1 MSSAGPVELRL
12 PERIL
17 ADVGV
22 LTPVRVV
29 LTETSGRFRTVM
41 IRVLGN
47 LGGPL
52 PATVVAL
59 EPRASVEV
67 EVSVS
72 IPHGMPPGNHPYL
85 FEVVDRETGAVLV
98 AAEATVDVQH
108 TKAVSINVVPQSI
121 RRRRSGRIRI
131 VVRNHDDEA
140 HVLRL
145 VPESDDSETSVD
157 IVDPE
162 VSVRPGE
169 MVRVRGRVKAR
180 PFYIGK
186 QRERWYSV
194 IGSGAGVPVYAR
206 GNLRQKPM
214 VGRNIK
220 GTLGLLT
227 ILVVWAAATVSVIRL
242 VSPATTESTAG
253 AEGSGTSVP
262 GDGEGEVPPL
272 TPVLI
277 DVTGTVTA
285 TPDGSGVVVSWR
297 PVSIGDVEGSGKV
310 AAGSTVSQPDVTLNR
325 TETDQDGAFVVPG
338 LDSMG
343 LFEFSFSKAGHQTK
357 TIIVQPNGLPVTLEI
372 NLEAGDGFI
381 GGRAIDDDGNPIGGV
396 DITLSDGNITY
407 SASTP
412 TDGDS
417 KGGFGF
423 ANLSSPATYVL
434 DARVAGRGLASTT
447 IDLATGQSLR
457 SVTLVLSPN
466 VATLAG
472 KIAVAAFEATATPLD
487 YRAAPFDTV
496 AARSPSFTITAT
508 DGTLTRSTTTLTEG
522 ALAGTFRLEQLPVG
536 RTYTVTYSA
545 PGFTTLTEQLDLT
558 LETPERK
565 ISMIRSTGRLRGTV
579 TVSGSRLSPTSV
591 AVTVTNPDFTY
602 KTTDAI
608 SSDGSL
614 LVDGIE
620 PGHYVVVFEALGL
633 VDQVREVDIGAGT
646 STTLDVTMEGVDST
660 SNNSS
665 ISFTVIQ
672 GGDPVD
678 RTTVTAE
685 IRFHAATDCGAVGSD
700 TDCEYTV
707 PSDGNLTID
716 GLDAGSYVVTFE
728 ADGFFPTAKVVP
740 VAKDAAAE
748 AVEVLM
754 IPLGSLQG
762 LVSDDTATPVQGIEL
777 TLKDE
782 DGVEVD
788 TATTD
793 SNGEYLFK
801 RQLLPKTY
809 SVEVISDSFAAT
821 PRSVIGALSAT
832 LNLDVTVRGLSI
844 LTGEVRTL
852 DFQTAEY
859 ITVASAEF
867 NVYLREGAVTEP
879 WQDATQLGLAKYLGG
894 YRLGVA
900 NNLDD
905 SGTLTSP
912 PGVYAVCVV
921 VIANDDLDLE
931 NLSDALT
938 GYPTDPDVDHPCDT
952 PTDDYQRRTAENIQV
967 ALTEVATRSFY
978 LTPDPGTIEGV
989 VRVNGTAQADITVEA
1004 RRIDASDRVIESLS
1018 TTTEAG
1024 GFYSFSS
1031 LTPVRA
1037 SVAGTDLNDETVH
1050 DECNVND
1057 GACWIIRATAQGV
1070 GFKESD
1076 EYVIY
1081 PGSDFDIDDLDI
1093 VQTLETSLTV
1103 TVVDS
1108 NGNNVNNA
1116 SVQST
1121 TGVDC
1126 DDTGASSNTCVI
1138 TDPVVGQIATIT
1150 VTASGYRTGRASIGI
1165 TSGTLAITVALTKAY
1180 SAEVTVNKDS
1190 SGVNGI
1196 TIDATDSTGTT
1207 ATCTD
1212 GSGSDPA
1219 DGTCAITGLAP
1230 GIASLQISGTGIT
1243 TTNATIAISALA
1255 SAPDPQTFTINLDAT
1270 PTLIVTAIDTS
1281 GTPISGVAVSGT
1293 IGTCAATTDASG
1305 NCTIN
1310 STAIGSTGTVIA
1322 TKAGYRTTTTAT
1334 IIRNTN
1340 NALTITLTKTFSAQI
1355 TVNKDSTGVTGITI
1369 DATDSTGT
1377 TATCTDG
1384 SGSDP
1389 ADGTCTITELAPGIT
1404 SLEISGTG
1412 ITTTNA
1418 TIAISASASAPDPQ
1432 TFTINLDVETGSIAG
1447 TVSSGGSAVVGATVT
1462 FTLSGS
1468 SPATVRSVA
1477 TDVDG
1482 AYYVSGLEPGT
1493 WTINVS
1499 AVGYSAA
1506 NGSSTVTEG
1515 GAITAK
1521 NFTLSALSGTLVLT
1535 ISTVAGTALSS
1546 IDVTVYSSSSKVTTI
1561 TTGQSISDGTA
1572 TISGLT
1578 PGQYWI
1584 RVADSQSPARF
1595 SAQEFLVNIDAGY
1608 TTALPVHMGSTR
1620 SIVVLGI
1627 AGIPAVGFGP
1637 AVPLDLKIRLVP
1649 TGSGSNQGPVRTS
1662 AAFGRSTVTF
1672 SDVPNGSY
1680 DVEVDASDPSD
1691 LTSFTPD
1698 ADGVIV
1704 VGGVTYT
1711 IPTLDE
1717 ITVSGPT
1724 TFDAG
1729 LILLP
1734 QKTVGVTINVKN
1746 AANVA
1751 VQSATVRVS
1760 DGYLLAP
1767 VEGTTNS
1774 SGDASMG
1781 SVPPGTY
1788 TVEVSGVAGS
1798 DVKRT
1803 SITVADASSGNT
1815 QTFSVSLADSTEPVS
1830 LPVTVS
1836 DSGGYVG
1843 GATVTAV
1850 QAGRSCVTNTSGA
1863 CSILVS
1869 PGTYTLSTTKSGYT
1883 TNTMAGVVVSPDGST
1898 TATITISTA
1907 AAGSGGVRFVLVDDS
1922 GTDLTGATVELVD
1935 GSVSCSAG
1943 TGAAANEYTCSGL
1956 PIEPTTF
1963 RVSKSG
1969 HGTAFASL
1977 TPVDGVTT
1985 DIDLELVADPPAPST
2000 SAVVTF
2006 TIRDATTGSLIT
2018 NVDITNAATSASVCS
2033 TNGGSS
2039 CSSSSITTPASLTF
2053 KAAKTG
2059 YEDGYASVVLVENT
2073 ATSVTIT
2080 LRPTSASTGSI
2091 LLAVSS
2097 RFTDSALSGVTVTS
2111 SSGTVGCA
2119 GSGTDSN
2126 GQCSVTGVTPGTIT
2140 LTLAKTGYQSL
2151 TSYVQV
2157 VANSSSTVNLTM
2169 IPVGSATITLP
2180 SAAVSTVT
2188 ISLVGISKSCTV
2200 AISGTSCTINDIP
2213 YGTWLTS
2220 ASGYKQASLTVAT
2233 ASSSAVTLEASP

>member
-52 PATVVAL
+52 PATTVAL

-325 TETDQDGAFVVPG
+325 TETDQDGAFVVAG

-472 KIAVAAFEATATPLD
+472 KIAVAAFEATAAPLD

-558 LETPERK
+558 LDTPERK

-859 ITVASAEF
+859 VTVPSAEF

-900 NNLDD
+900 NNLDA

-938 GYPTDPDVDHPCDT
+938 AYPTDPDVDHPCDT
-952 PTDDYQRRTAENIQV
+952 PTDDYQRRTAENIEV

-1024 GFYSFSS
+1024 GFYSFTS

-1081 PGSDFDIDDLDI
+1081 PGSDFDIDDLNI

-1121 TGVDC
+1121 TGDDC
-1126 DDTGASSNTCVI
+1126 GDTGASSNTCVI

-1165 TSGTLAITVALTKAY
+1165 TSGTLAITVVLTKAY
-1180 SAEVTVNKDS
+1180 SA
-1190 SGVNGI
+1190 
-1196 TIDATDSTGTT
+1196 
-1207 ATCTD
+1207 
-1212 GSGSDPA
+1212 
-1219 DGTCAITGLAP
+1219 
-1230 GIASLQISGTGIT
+1230 
-1243 TTNATIAISALA
+1243 
-1255 SAPDPQTFTINLDAT
+1255 
-1270 PTLIVTAIDTS
+1270 
-1281 GTPISGVAVSGT
+1281 AV
-1293 IGTCAATTDASG
+1293 
-1305 NCTIN
+1305 
-1310 STAIGSTGTVIA
+1310 
-1322 TKAGYRTTTTAT
+1322 
-1334 IIRNTN
+1334 
-1340 NALTITLTKTFSAQI
+1340 
-1355 TVNKDSTGVTGITI
+1355 TVNKDSTGVNGITI

-1418 TIAISASASAPDPQ
+1418 TIAISATGAATQ
-1432 TFTINLDVETGSIAG
+1432 TFTIDLDATPTLIVTAIDTTGAPISGVTISGTIGTCAATTDASGNCTINSTAIGSTGTVIATKTGYRTATTSTIIRNINNTLTITLTKTFSAQITVTKNATTSNGITITATDSTGATDTCTDGTAPDIADGTCTISGLAPGVVLLQVSKTGISSTNAAIVISPTEDSTQIFSIDVETASIAG
-1447 TVSSGGSAVVGATVT
+1447 TVSNGDSGVVGATVT
-1462 FTLSGS
+1462 FTLDGS
-1468 SPATVRSVA
+1468 SPAIVRSVA

-1493 WTINVS
+1493 WTITVS

-1506 NGSSTVTEG
+1506 YGSSTVTEG
-1515 GAITAK
+1515 GTITAK

-1637 AVPLDLKIRLVP
+1637 ALPLDLKIRLVP
-1649 TGSGSNQGPVRTS
+1649 TGSGSNQGPARTS

-1717 ITVSGPT
+1717 ITVPGPT

-1943 TGAAANEYTCSGL
+1943 TGAATNEYTCSGL

-2080 LRPTSASTGSI
+2080 LRPTTAATGSVLLVVTDRRTGGAVSGVGVASTSGTI
-2091 LLAVSS
+2091 GCASS
-2097 RFTDSALSGVTVTS
+2097 NTDSDGKCSISGVTA
-2111 SSGTVGCA
+2111 GTA
-2119 GSGTDSN
+2119 
-2126 GQCSVTGVTPGTIT
+2126 TIT
-2140 LTLAKTGYQSL
+2140 LTLSGYQ
-2151 TSYVQV
+2151 TVTAYVQV
-2157 VANSSSTVNLTM
+2157 AANSSNTVNLTM

-2180 SAAVSTVT
+2180 GAAASAVT

-2213 YGTWLTS
+2213 YGSWLTS
-2220 ASGYKQASLTVAT
+2220 ATGYQQATLSVLKPTGSGVTLV
-2233 ASSSAVTLEASP
+2233 ASS